1 MKFTKMLS
9 RTLRFDPSEAET
21 ASHRLM
27 LRAGLIQQVAAGV
40 YSYLPLAWRSLKK
53 IENIIREEMDAAGG
67 QELMLPA
74 LQPLELWEQT
84 GRRAAF
90 GDNLFSLQDRSGRA
104 MVIAP
109 THEEVIT
116 NVVKSNVQSYRDLP
130 LLLYQIQTKFRD
142 EPRPRAGLI
151 RVREFDMKD
160 AYSFNADDASL
171 DDTYQDMAQAYRNV
185 FRRCGLPVLM
195 AEADSGAIGGKD
207 SHEFLLPTDTG
218 EDTVITCSGCDYVA
232 NAEKAVSVIPSTSPL
247 LPGEGQGE
255 GVPVVEEEQPL
266 QEVATPGIKTIVGL
280 AEFLGVPESKTL
292 KAVFYMAAKGNEWEP
307 VFVTIR
313 GDLEVNEVKLKNA
326 LHCDDLRFA
335 EDEEVRAAGLV
346 AGSASAV
353 GISGIRKV
361 ADPSIESGNN
371 FVVGANK
378 PDTHLTGAN
387 YPRDFEVDLLTD
399 IALAQPGQL
408 CALCGG
414 TLQAT
419 RGVEVGHI
427 FKLGTFFSETLGANY
442 LDAEGRNL
450 PITMGC
456 YGIGVGR
463 LLAAAIEQN
472 HDDRGIVF
480 PHPIAPYQA
489 HLVGLNLSNEA
500 VAVAGEELYGRLNAA
515 GIETLYDDRADQAAG
530 VKFNDAD
537 LLGLPVR
544 LVVSPRNLNN
554 GVVEVRGRQ
563 EDEAETVPLA
573 EVEAAVRAR
582 LAVG

>member
-1 MKFTKMLS
+1 MKFTRMVSK
-9 RTLRFDPSEAET
+9 TLRFDSPEAET

-40 YSYLPLAWRSLKK
+40 YSYLPMALRSLRK

-84 GRRAAF
+84 GRRGAF
-90 GDNLFSLQDRSGRA
+90 GDNLFSLQDRRGRP
-104 MVIAP
+104 MVMAP
-109 THEEVIT
+109 THEEVVT

-130 LLLYQIQTKFRD
+130 ILLYQIQTKFRD

-160 AYSFNADDASL
+160 AYSFNADDDSL
-171 DDTYQDMAQAYRNV
+171 DDSYQDMAQAYRNI

-218 EDTVITCSGCDYVA
+218 EDTVITCNGCDYVA
-232 NAEKAVSVIPSTSPL
+232 NAEKADSVIPPL
-247 LPGEGQGE
+247 PPGEGWGE

-266 QEVATPGIKTIVGL
+266 QEVATPGIKTIAGL
-280 AEFLGVPESKTL
+280 AEFLNVPESKTL
-292 KAVFYMAAKGNEWEP
+292 KAVFYMADNEP

-335 EDEEVRAAGLV
+335 EDAEVEAAGLV

-353 GISGIRKV
+353 GITNIRKI

-378 PDTHLTGAN
+378 PGTHMTGAN
-387 YPRDFEVDLLTD
+387 YPRDFQVDILTD
-399 IALAQPGQL
+399 IALAQPGQQ
-408 CALCGG
+408 CARCGG

-442 LDAEGRNL
+442 LDAEGRNR

-472 HDDRGIVF
+472 HDENGIVF

-489 HLVGLNLSNEA
+489 HLVGLNLANED
-500 VAVAGEELYGRLNAA
+500 VAAAAEDLYAQLNAA
-515 GIETLYDDRADQAAG
+515 GIETLYDDRADAAAG

-537 LLGLPVR
+537 LMGLPVR
-544 LVVSPRNLNN
+544 LVISPRNLNN
-554 GVVEVRGRQ
+554 GVVEIRGRT
-563 EDEAETVPLA
+563 DAEAITVPLT
-573 EVEAAVRAR
+573 EVMDVVRAR
-582 LAVG
+582 LASE

>member
-1 MKFTKMLS
+1 MVSK
-9 RTLRFDPSEAET
+9 TLRFDPPEAET

-40 YSYLPLAWRSLKK
+40 YSYLPLAWRALRK

-90 GDNLFSLQDRSGRA
+90 GDNLFSLQDRRGRP
-104 MVIAP
+104 MVMAP

-130 LLLYQIQTKFRD
+130 QLLYQIQTKFRD

-171 DDTYQDMAQAYRNV
+171 DETYQDMAQAYRNI

-207 SHEFLLPTDTG
+207 SHEFLLPTETG
-218 EDTVITCSGCDYVA
+218 EDTVITCSNCDYVA
-232 NAEKAVSVIPSTSPL
+232 NAEKAQGIYPAAEREPEEPL
-247 LPGEGQGE
+247 R
-255 GVPVVEEEQPL
+255 
-266 QEVATPGIKTIVGL
+266 EVATPGIKTIATL
-280 AEFLGVPESKTL
+280 AEFVGVPESKTL
-292 KAVFYMAAKGNEWEP
+292 KAVIYMADGEL
-307 VFVTIR
+307 VFVSIR

-335 EDEEVRAAGLV
+335 EDAEVKASGLV

-378 PDTHLTGAN
+378 PDTHMTGAN
-387 YPRDFEVDLLTD
+387 YPSRLRGGHPDRHRAGPTRPAMRAVRGLAGGHSGRGSWPHLQAGDVLQRDAGRQLPGLGG
-399 IALAQPGQL
+399 AQPTDHHGML
-408 CALCGG
+408 WHW
-414 TLQAT
+414 
-419 RGVEVGHI
+419 RG
-427 FKLGTFFSETLGANY
+427 
-442 LDAEGRNL
+442 
-450 PITMGC
+450 
-456 YGIGVGR
+456 
-463 LLAAAIEQN
+463 AAAGGGHRAEPRRAG
-472 HDDRGIVF
+472 HRLSPSHRAVPGAPGGAEPFERG
-480 PHPIAPYQA
+480 
-489 HLVGLNLSNEA
+489 
-500 VAVAGEELYGRLNAA
+500 GR
-515 GIETLYDDRADQAAG
+515 GSGPE
-530 VKFNDAD
+530 
-537 LLGLPVR
+537 PV
-544 LVVSPRNLNN
+544 
-554 GVVEVRGRQ
+554 
-563 EDEAETVPLA
+563 
-573 EVEAAVRAR
+573 
-582 LAVG
+582 

>member
-1 MKFTKMLS
+1 MKFTRMVSK
-9 RTLRFDPSEAET
+9 TLRFDPPEAET

-40 YSYLPLAWRSLKK
+40 YSYLPLAWRSLRK

-90 GDNLFSLQDRSGRA
+90 GDNLFSLQDRRGRP
-104 MVIAP
+104 MVMAP

-130 LLLYQIQTKFRD
+130 QLLYQIQTKFRD

-232 NAEKAVSVIPSTSPL
+232 NAEKAQGIYSP
-247 LPGEGQGE
+247 
-255 GVPVVEEEQPL
+255 VEREAEEAL
-266 QEVATPGIKTIVGL
+266 REVATPGIKTIAGL
-280 AEFLGVPESKTL
+280 AEFMSVPESKTL
-292 KAVFYMAAKGNEWEP
+292 KAMFYMAAQGDQWEP

-353 GISGIRKV
+353 GITGIRKV

-378 PDTHLTGAN
+378 PDTHMTGAN
-387 YPRDFEVDLLTD
+387 YPRDFEVDLLAD

-408 CALCGG
+408 CSQCGG
-414 TLQAT
+414 TLEST

-472 HDDRGIVF
+472 HDDRGIAF
-480 PHPIAPYQA
+480 PHPVAPYQA
-489 HLVGLNLSNEA
+489 HLVGLNLSNEDVAAAA
-500 VAVAGEELYGRLNAA
+500 VELYDQLNAA
-515 GIETLYDDRADQAAG
+515 GIETLYDDRPDAAAG

-537 LLGLPVR
+537 LIGLPVR
-544 LVVSPRNLNN
+544 LVISPRNLNN

-563 EDEAETVPLA
+563 EAEAETVPLS
-573 EVEAAVRAR
+573 EVVAAVRSR
-582 LAVG
+582 LDVGE

>member
-1 MKFTKMLS
+1 MKFTRMLS
-9 RTLRFDPSEAET
+9 KTLRFDPSEAET

-90 GDNLFSLQDRSGRA
+90 GDNLFSLNDRSGRA
-104 MVIAP
+104 MVMAP

-232 NAEKAVSVIPSTSPL
+232 NAEKAVSVIPPISPL
-247 LPGEGQGE
+247 PPGEGQGE
-255 GVPVVEEEQPL
+255 GVPVVEEEHPL
-266 QEVATPGIKTIVGL
+266 QEVATPGIKTIAGL

-292 KAVFYMAAKGNEWEP
+292 KAVFYMADGEP

-335 EDEEVRAAGLV
+335 EDAEVRAAGLV

-353 GISGIRKV
+353 GITGIRKV
-361 ADPSIESGNN
+361 ADPSIESGSN

-408 CALCGG
+408 CAQCGG
-414 TLQAT
+414 TLAAT

-472 HDDRGIVF
+472 NDDRGIVF

-489 HLVGLNLSNEA
+489 HLVGLNLSNED
-500 VAVAGEELYGRLNAA
+500 VAEAGGRLYAELNAA
-515 GIETLYDDRADQAAG
+515 GIETLYDDRPDAAAG

-537 LLGLPVR
+537 LIGLPVR
-544 LVVSPRNLNN
+544 LVISPRNLNN

-563 EDEAETVPLA
+563 DEEATTVPLA
-573 EVEAAVRAR
+573 EVADAVRAR
-582 LAVG
+582 LAVDD